1 MNILYLEDRPL
12 DALVL
17 QRQLAKVASEYGVH
31 VATNA
36 QEFQKLLSSNQY
48 AAVICDNSVQ
58 GLDFSAVLAAVQSM
72 GLPIPVLVLT
82 GHVDEKAAQL
92 AFDNGAFDYIS
103 KEEIWRVG
111 HSLHRAIR
119 SSAEPNQR
127 DKNSC
132 DGIDEIK
139 DTRNGKQSRRKKQT
153 SAQEQ
158 NKRSMRII
166 DGKETATES
175 SQSDSMQTILDTV
188 LKLSATRKM
197 EEIADIIRHAARAIV
212 NADGATFIL
221 RKGDFCYYADEDAI
235 GPLWKGKHFPID
247 ACVSG
252 WAMTHAEQVIIPDIY
267 NDPRV
272 PVDAYRPTFVKSLA
286 ITPVRRTAPIAAI
299 GTYWKN
305 RYEATAEDKRLL
317 QALADTTSVAI
328 ENVNLLN
335 GLEDRVAQRTRQL
348 EIVNQELESFARSVA
363 HDLKTPLVG
372 IGQLLELVRND
383 DKQPLQEPLRGHIE
397 AVSDE
402 CSRLSQLVTDL
413 LNLAKIAHTDL
424 IKEPVNL
431 TAIATSASNRLK
443 KTYTK
448 DIEFEIAPDME
459 VFADPIL
466 LNVVMVN
473 LISNACKYSSKADHP
488 AIKISAPTSGSD
500 KSAQTVIVSDNGTG
514 FDPVHANRIFDVFQR
529 LHDASEY
536 PGTGVGLATVQRII
550 RRHGGEIS
558 AHSTPGHGATFKFSL
573 PKQLPR

>member
-17 QRQLAKVASEYGVH
+17 QRQLAKVASEYGVD
-31 VATNA
+31 VAANA
-36 QEFQKLLSSNQY
+36 QEFEKLLSSKQY

-72 GLPIPVLVLT
+72 KHPIPVLVLT

-92 AFDNGAFDYIS
+92 AFDKGAFDYIS

-119 SSAEPNQR
+119 SSAEPNQQ

-139 DTRNGKQSRRKKQT
+139 ETSNSKQNHQKKQT
-153 SAQEQ
+153 RAQGQ
-158 NKRSMRII
+158 NKRSTRII
-166 DGKETATES
+166 DEKETVTES
-175 SQSDSMQTILDTV
+175 PQLDSMQTILNTV
-188 LKLSATRKM
+188 VKLSATRKM
-197 EEIADIIRHAARAIV
+197 EEIAEIIRHAARAIV

-235 GPLWKGKHFPID
+235 GPLWKGRHFPID
-247 ACVSG
+247 ACISG
-252 WAMTHAEQVIIPDIY
+252 WAMTRAEQVIIPDIY

-305 RYEATAEDKRLL
+305 RHEATTEDRRLL

-328 ENVNLLN
+328 ENVSLLN
-335 GLEDRVAQRTRQL
+335 ELEDRVVQRTRQL

-372 IGQLLELVRND
+372 IGQLLELVRSD
-383 DKQPLQEPLRGHIE
+383 DKQQLPEPLRGHIE

-402 CSRLSQLVTDL
+402 CNRLSELVTDL

-431 TAIATSASNRLK
+431 TAIVTSASNRLK
-443 KTYTK
+443 RSYPK
-448 DIEFEIAPDME
+448 DITFEIAPDME
-459 VFADPIL
+459 VFADPVL
-466 LNVVMVN
+466 LNVVMEN
-473 LISNACKYSSKADHP
+473 LLSNACKYSSKADHP
-488 AIKISAPTSGSD
+488 LIKISAPASGAD
-500 KSAQTVIVSDNGTG
+500 KSAQTVIVSDNGAG
-514 FDPVHANRIFDVFQR
+514 FDPVHASRIFDVFQR
-529 LHDASEY
+529 LHEASEY

-550 RRHGGEIS
+550 HRHGGEIA
-558 AHSTPGHGATFKFSL
+558 AHSTPGNGATFKFTL
-573 PKQLPR
+573 PKRLPR